1 MGSNDHGQCG
11 TGAAGEPVPRPAAV
25 RLAGR
30 GGLRGGAAAVGDS
43 HMVAVGAGGETSA
56 WGLSDRGQC
65 AQGDGA
71 AEVRSGPA
79 VVLALDDQQVS
90 AVACGF
96 EHSLAALAPGGVVAW
111 GSDEYGQCGV
121 GKPPA
126 EEMAL
131 KDFYSNPKIV
141 RVLKGVQVRAVACGA
156 YHSLCLTMD
165 SAVFAW

>member
-1 MGSNDHGQCG
+1 
-11 TGAAGEPVPRPAAV
+11 
-25 RLAGR
+25 
-30 GGLRGGAAAVGDS
+30 
-43 HMVAVGAGGETSA
+43 MVAVGAGGETFA

-96 EHSLAALAPGGVVAW
+96 EHSVAALAPGGVVAW

-141 RVLKGVQVRAVACGA
+141 RVLKGV
-156 YHSLCLTMD
+156 
-165 SAVFAW
+165 